1 MIMGF
6 RGALVTITILALAV
20 PTSVVGQADVS
31 RAYSYQPDWARI
43 AKHMVDT
50 SLVLAPGERVIIH
63 YDPERDPALIA
74 ALRTEIVRAGGI
86 ISGELTWPNETMG
99 KYLDALNPAQR
110 RSRAEIEMAS
120 YRELFAH
127 SDVYLWIHFSN
138 YEDLVPREFEHLIGD
153 SKVRAIHS
161 HWFEP
166 DDSSERD
173 TVRRMYERAILA
185 DPAEMDALL
194 APMETHLRGARVH
207 LTSPAGTD
215 LTFEIPADAPFHRNT
230 GAATREKAA
239 AARSVRDREEELPAG
254 VLRTTAVMNANG
266 KLVAGV
272 FDSAAADGV
281 VLTFRNGRIVKVEPH
296 GSTGE
301 SFEKWYKTVTGDRDR
316 ISELV
321 IGVNP
326 YLTPIQPSGFMP
338 YYGYGAGIVR
348 IAIGDNWESGGSLRT
363 SDAADKWL
371 FVTDGTLTAG
381 SVPIVRNGA
390 IIR

>member
-1 MIMGF
+1 MAAGI
-6 RGALVTITILALAV
+6 RGALAVAVALALV
-20 PTSVVGQADVS
+20 SSPLVRGQADSS
-31 RAYSYQPDWARI
+31 RAYAYQPDWPRI
-43 AKHMVDT
+43 AKHMVDK
-50 SLVLAPGERVIIH
+50 SLQLAPGERVIIH
-63 YDPERDPALIA
+63 YDPERDPAFIA

-86 ISGELTWPNETMG
+86 ISGELTWPGEATG

-110 RSRAEIEMAS
+110 RARAEIEMAT

-127 SDVYLWIHFSN
+127 SDVYLWIHASS

-166 DDSSERD
+166 DDTSERD
-173 TVRRMYERAILA
+173 TARRMYERAILA
-185 DPAEMDALL
+185 DPAELDGLL
-194 APMETHLRGARVH
+194 APMESHLRGAKVR

-215 LTFEIPADAPFHRNT
+215 LTFEIPDDAPFHRNT
-230 GAATREKAA
+230 GAATREKVAG
-239 AARSVRDREEELPAG
+239 ARSVRDREEELPAA

-281 VLTFRNGRIVKVEPH
+281 ALTFRNGRIVKVEPR
-296 GSTGE
+296 GSSGE
-301 SFEKWYKTVTGDRDR
+301 VFDKWYKSVSGDRDR

-321 IGVNP
+321 IGANP
-326 YLTPIQPSGFMP
+326 YLTPILPSGFMP

-348 IAIGDNWESGGSLRT
+348 IAIGDNWESGGTLRT
-363 SDAADKWL
+363 SDSADQWL
-371 FVTDGTLTAG
+371 FVTDGSLTAG
-381 SVPIVRNGA
+381 SVTIVRNGA
-390 IIR
+390 LIR